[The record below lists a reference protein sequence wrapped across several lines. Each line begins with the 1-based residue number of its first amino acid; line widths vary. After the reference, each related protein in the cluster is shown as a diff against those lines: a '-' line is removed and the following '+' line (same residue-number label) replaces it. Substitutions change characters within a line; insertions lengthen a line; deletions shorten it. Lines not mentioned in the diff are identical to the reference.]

1 MKWVGKSDAYIV
13 FCFFCAAHDI
23 IDHFV
28 ESVVLVVKGLVLE
41 LEVLELLVLVAAV
54 ALKQLSQVVHPLAD
68 LFVQLLELSL
78 CALLQFF

>member
-1 MKWVGKSDAYIV
+1 
-13 FCFFCAAHDI
+13 
-23 IDHFV
+23 
-28 ESVVLVVKGLVLE
+28 VLVVEGLVLE